1 MQNMKMLLKE
11 KTKMLDEQKTTL
23 EQINGL
29 VEIAEYM
36 QDEEFTAALTTIA
49 KIILK
54 PDIPMHVATLE
65 IVRLQAIASKMSL
78 KATWMANVDKT
89 NRGKK
94 NLYYTAAESINDL
107 VSALKYIT
115 R

>member
-1 MQNMKMLLKE
+1 
-11 KTKMLDEQKTTL
+11 MLDEQKTTL

-29 VEIAEYM
+29 SEIAEYM
-36 QDEEFTAALTTIA
+36 QDEELTIALTTIV
-49 KIILK
+49 KLILK
-54 PDIPMHVATLE
+54 PDIPMNVATLE

-78 KATWMANVDKT
+78 RATWMANVDKGD
-89 NRGKK
+89 RAKK
-94 NLYYTAAESINDL
+94 NIYYTAAESINNL